1 MEKRWSGSRRV
12 KAEEGKRA
20 EKEKR
25 EREGGKKEVAF
36 QLIRLRVNA
45 SSCR

>member
-12 KAEEGKRA
+12 KEESKRA
-20 EKEKR
+20 EKGKR

>member
-1 MEKRWSGSRRV
+1 MER

-20 EKEKR
+20 EWGER
-25 EREGGKKEVAF
+25 EREREEGKKEDDEEVPF

>member
-20 EKEKR
+20 EKGKR
-25 EREGGKKEVAF
+25 EREKEGRKRWLF
-36 QLIRLRVNA
+36 N
-45 SSCR
+45 

>member
-1 MEKRWSGSRRV
+1 MEWSGKQKKV
-12 KAEEGKRA
+12 KGPNGEKEREREEGK
-20 EKEKR
+20 KEDD
-25 EREGGKKEVAF
+25 EEVPF

>member
-1 MEKRWSGSRRV
+1 M

-20 EKEKR
+20 EKGKRER